1 MFLILRHVH
10 EHDPRVDARPAVER
24 VAGEAVVP
32 GDAGL
37 LVLGGHGRQLGGVEA
52 RQERPQSVHGLQEED
67 VRVHVY
73 DRVDVPEDQL
83 HKWRVT
89 QTLVTQNMECGGSAV
104 LWLVHK
110 IGTCCS
116 GEFYVF
122 KY

>member
-1 MFLILRHVH
+1 MADYGCTLIHSGQSLPYLKERAPHPGHVH

-89 QTLVTQNMECGGSAV
+89 QIKAKCR
-104 LWLVHK
+104 
-110 IGTCCS
+110 
-116 GEFYVF
+116 F
-122 KY
+122 